1 LGLLDNKDKPSSSAL
16 SSAITMAKKTGRLLK
31 ELAIL
36 LGHLSKRL
44 IIFIAKQARAKGKPK
59 AIQAIYLLK
68 GLTLFV
74 GRKLKTKGIPKA
86 IQAAKVLQHYATV
99 LAIKVKQVGKPK
111 AIEAG
116 QISKGLLILAGRNLK
131 TKGIPKAIQAGQL
144 LKSQFTTFLSKGS
157 DKILEQASKALREDD
172 ITAYE
177 NHMKEDSTSA
187 AITTTSAQVP
197 SEIIL
202 EKEKRIELNER
213 LAEEIVQNGIECKAI
228 KDIGSLQIERS
239 PYYSYLFPMSP
250 RIVTNRGCIRLE
262 DNESKRRNVSLIQI
276 IQKN

>member
-1 LGLLDNKDKPSSSAL
+1 LGQLDNKDKPSSSLA
-16 SSAITMAKKTGRLLK
+16 SAVTIAKKTGRLLK
-31 ELAIL
+31 ELAVL
-36 LGHLSKRL
+36 LGHLSKGL
-44 IIFIAKQARAKGKPK
+44 IIFIAKKARTQGKPK
-59 AIQAIYLLK
+59 AVQVVYLLK

-74 GRKLKTKGIPKA
+74 GRKLKTEGVPKA
-86 IQAAKVLQHYATV
+86 IEAAKVLQHYATV
-99 LAIKVKQVGKPK
+99 LVIKINQAGRPK

-116 QISKGLLILAGRNLK
+116 QISKGLFILAGRSLK

-144 LKSQFTTFLSKGS
+144 LKSQITIFLSKGT

-172 ITAYE
+172 IIAYE
-177 NHMKEDSTSA
+177 SHIKEDSST
-187 AITTTSAQVP
+187 AITTSAKVS

-228 KDIGSLQIERS
+228 KDIRSVEIEKS

-250 RIVTNRGCIRLE
+250 RIVTNRGLIRLE